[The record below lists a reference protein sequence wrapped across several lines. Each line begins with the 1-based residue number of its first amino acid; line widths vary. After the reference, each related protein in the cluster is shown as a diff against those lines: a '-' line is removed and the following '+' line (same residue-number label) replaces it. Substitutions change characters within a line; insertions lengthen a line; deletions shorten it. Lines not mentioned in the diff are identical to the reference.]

1 MRLFIKTQAV
11 LCCLMAIYLPVF
23 SAEITDSLLAVF
35 KNEQLKKKTYDNQK
49 EIRIKKIKKS
59 IALYPKSDL
68 EALYKLNS
76 SIVDEYSPYQRDSA
90 LTYSH
95 VLLDIALKINDR
107 SKIINARLKLGHVL
121 VPSGMFKEAIDCLD
135 LVNIGLENR
144 EMKYEYYTLRAW
156 LYWAMAEYTV
166 NKIYS
171 PMYLE
176 KNKEYKDSAA
186 AVIGPGPFEL
196 ELAGRYADTT
206 LANRYKN
213 YKYYIHYLSEH
224 GKTNPRQTARL
235 AFMIAGIYNN
245 PQKIELLLIAAIN
258 DIRASTKE
266 TLATF
271 NLGQEFNKKGDSK
284 NAYVFLQQA
293 MEEAEFYGSGWHR
306 AHISS
311 LLPFVAA
318 KNMLQ
323 AEQNINMAVLVSA
336 ILVMVT
342 IAVWYS
348 RTRLKSLNVK
358 INGQNIDMQKA
369 LSALEQSQKE
379 NSWIMKVV
387 AHDLRSS
394 MAAAIGVTNKLL
406 RNKDL
411 KATDLHMVQLLE
423 ISSTNAMEMI
433 ADLLTMNATME
444 GMPKETI
451 EMHTLINYSINLLQH
466 KAAEKKQ
473 EIKVETVPVIL
484 KANGEKMWR
493 LINNLII
500 NAIKFSPENTI
511 IEIKMVQKADKLLIS
526 IKDNGI
532 GIPKEMQEKI
542 FSLSADTNRAGT
554 LGEQSFGL
562 GLYISKQIAEA
573 HGGKIWI
580 ESNGNKGSMFFI
592 ELPIT

>member
-1 MRLFIKTQAV
+1 MRFFIKPFFLLSLLLAV
-11 LCCLMAIYLPVF
+11 NLPAF
-23 SAEITDSLLAVF
+23 CSDTSDSLLTVF
-35 KNEQLKKKTYDNQK
+35 KDELLKKKIYDDQK
-49 EIRIKKIKKS
+49 EARIKKIKKN
-59 IALYPKSDL
+59 IALCPKSDL
-68 EALYKLNS
+68 EALYNLNS
-76 SIVDEYSPYQRDSA
+76 SLVDEYSPYQRDSA

-95 VLLDIALKINDR
+95 VLLHIALQINNR
-107 SKIINARLKLGHVL
+107 SKIINARLKMAHVF

-176 KNKEYKDSAA
+176 KNKKYKDSAA
-186 AVIGPGPFEL
+186 TVIGPGLFEL

-224 GKTNPRQTARL
+224 GKTEPRQTARL
-235 AFMIAGIYNN
+235 AFMISGIYNN
-245 PQKIELLLIAAIN
+245 PQKTELLLIAAIN

-266 TLATF
+266 TLAVF
-271 NLGQEFNKKGDSK
+271 NLGQEFNKKGDNK
-284 NAYVFLQQA
+284 NAYIFLQQA

-323 AEQNINMAVLVSA
+323 AEQNITMAILVSA

-358 INGQNIDMQKA
+358 IYGQNIDMQKA

-411 KATDLHMVQLLE
+411 KAADRNMVQLLE
-423 ISSTNAMEMI
+423 VSSTNAMEMI
-433 ADLLTMNATME
+433 ADLLTMNAAMD
-444 GMPKETI
+444 GMPKEAI
-451 EMHTLINYSINLLQH
+451 EMHTLVNYCVNLLQY
-466 KAAEKKQ
+466 KATEKKQ

-484 KANGEKMWR
+484 NANSEKIWR
-493 LINNLII
+493 LMSNLII
-500 NAIKFSPENTI
+500 NAIKFSPENTVI
-511 IEIKMVQKADKLLIS
+511 HIKMAQQEEKLLIS
-526 IKDNGI
+526 IQDSGI

-542 FSLSADTNRAGT
+542 FSLSPDTNRIGT

-562 GLYISKQIAEA
+562 GLFISKQIAEA

-580 ESNGNKGSMFFI
+580 ESKGNNGTVFFV
-592 ELPIT
+592 ELPIA